1 MDLEVHIIIEIF
13 GAGLLQVRHLW
24 RKSPGLVFTTRR
36 VGKNSPGLV
45 GGGSAIRGRG
55 RCAIQ
60 LAGECLVVGVEW
72 GDATFLPMLHARY
85 IYVNNSRKKHSPIHR
100 MYALLLIFIEKECE
114 GLASQ
119 AFT

>member
-45 GGGSAIRGRG
+45 GVVPVIRGRG
-55 RCAIQ
+55 RCAISKRIR
-60 LAGECLVVGVEW
+60 
-72 GDATFLPMLHARY
+72 DAALYTIIHPSTFA
-85 IYVNNSRKKHSPIHR
+85 
-100 MYALLLIFIEKECE
+100 A
-114 GLASQ
+114 
-119 AFT
+119 

>member
-45 GGGSAIRGRG
+45 GGVRPSGAGAAAPSSWPVNVWLWEWSGVMQPFSRCFTRAIY
-55 RCAIQ
+55 
-60 LAGECLVVGVEW
+60 
-72 GDATFLPMLHARY
+72 T
-85 IYVNNSRKKHSPIHR
+85 
-100 MYALLLIFIEKECE
+100 
-114 GLASQ
+114 
-119 AFT
+119 

>member
-45 GGGSAIRGRG
+45 GVVPVIRGRG
-55 RCAIQ
+55 RCAIK

-72 GDATFLPMLHARY
+72 GDATFLPMLHAHYYMLHARY
-85 IYVNNSRKKHSPIHR
+85 IYVNNSRK
-100 MYALLLIFIEKECE
+100 
-114 GLASQ
+114 
-119 AFT
+119 